1 MDILCPHLA
10 PPTSP
15 AMTQQALL
23 PMMRSNLST
32 NDAIPL
38 YLSLSLSL
46 SLYTHTHTH
55 QGTATPLSTLHKIS

>member
-23 PMMRSNLST
+23 LMMRSNLST

-38 YLSLSLSL
+38 YLSLSLS
-46 SLYTHTHTH
+46 THTHTH
-55 QGTATPLSTLHKIS
+55 QGTATPLSTLHKVS